1 MEIGDLSLGTG
12 TSLNRPQAHNWGWL
26 KRSYERQSHSLS
38 QQISQALYGLN
49 LEMAELMEYR
59 MRLSEALQ
67 VLQDIREPFAA
78 TPQELVIPRENRIF
92 QVGTIAWQPVPV
104 QQGEP
109 FCATPRQVFEARR
122 LAKIHEFIANEEA
135 GFSHQV
141 TIKVKSGGAI
151 CKLGFDEVSLS
162 LAGSQA
168 LRNNQDAP
176 IKTLRMPARFHRQV
190 DFLNCARSA

>member
-12 TSLNRPQAHNWGWL
+12 TGLHRPQAHNWGWL
-26 KRSYERQSHSLS
+26 KRSYERQSSSLS

-59 MRLSEALQ
+59 LRLSEALQ
-67 VLQDIREPFAA
+67 MLQDVREPFS
-78 TPQELVIPRENRIF
+78 TPSTQLIIPREKRVF
-92 QVGTIAWQPVPV
+92 QVGTIAWQPPPV
-104 QQGEP
+104 QSGEP

-122 LAKIHEFIANEEA
+122 LARIHEFIANEEA

-141 TIKVKSGGAI
+141 TITVKSGGAT
-151 CKLGFDEVSLS
+151 CKVGFDEVRLS
-162 LAGSQA
+162 LAGNQA
-168 LRNNQDAP
+168 LRSGQDAP
-176 IKTLRMPARFHRQV
+176 IKTLRMPPKFHRQV

>member
-12 TSLNRPQAHNWGWL
+12 TGLHRPQAHNWGWL
-26 KRSYERQSHSLS
+26 KRSYERQSNSLS

-59 MRLSEALQ
+59 LRLSEALQ
-67 VLQDIREPFAA
+67 TLQDIREPFA
-78 TPQELVIPRENRIF
+78 TPSKELIVPRENRIF

-109 FCATPRQVFEARR
+109 FCATPKQVFEARR
-122 LAKIHEFIANEEA
+122 LARIHEFIANEET

-141 TIKVKSGGAI
+141 TIKVKSGGAT
-151 CKLGFDEVSLS
+151 CKLGFDEVRLS
-162 LAGSQA
+162 LAGNQA
-168 LRNNQDAP
+168 LRSGQDAP
-176 IKTLRMPARFHRQV
+176 VKTLRMPPKFHRQV

>member
-1 MEIGDLSLGTG
+1 MEIGDLSSGTG
-12 TSLNRPQAHNWGWL
+12 AGLHRPQAHNWGWL
-26 KRSYERQSHSLS
+26 KRSYERQTSSLS

-59 MRLSEALQ
+59 LRLSQALQ
-67 VLQDIREPFAA
+67 MLQDIREPFEA
-78 TPQELVIPRENRIF
+78 PSSQLIVPRENRIF

-109 FCATPRQVFEARR
+109 FCATPKQVFEARR
-122 LAKIHEFIANEEA
+122 LAKIHQFIADEEA

-141 TIKVKSGGAI
+141 TIKMKSGGTT
-151 CKLGFDEVSLS
+151 CQLGFDEVRLS
-162 LAGSQA
+162 LAGNDA
-168 LRNNQDAP
+168 LRSGQDVP
-176 IKTLRMPARFHRQV
+176 VKTLRMPPRFHRQV